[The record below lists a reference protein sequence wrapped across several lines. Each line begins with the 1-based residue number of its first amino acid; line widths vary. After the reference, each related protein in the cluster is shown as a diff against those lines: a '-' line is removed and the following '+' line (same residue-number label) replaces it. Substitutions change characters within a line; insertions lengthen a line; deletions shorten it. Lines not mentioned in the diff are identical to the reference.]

1 MQIVNAIYNTVNA
14 LKLTSIGMSLNW
26 AFALDS
32 VIYSDIAPVISLRII
47 IIIIFFKI
55 IIIIIV
61 SQMVSFIRKFY
72 IMSLLV

>member
-1 MQIVNAIYNTVNA
+1 MQIVNATYNTVNA

-47 IIIIFFKI
+47 IIIFLKI

>member
-47 IIIIFFKI
+47 IIIFLKI